1 MASIITSIAFKN
13 FFNYYGEF
21 DSNEYQ
27 FKEGVNIIVADNGN
41 GKSKFFNAFIWLF
54 RDEILD
60 SDTKKALSI
69 KTAAVKILS
78 DKAKNETSVGSIVEC
93 AVKVTYSD
101 NRFSYE
107 IVKSFTAQRV
117 GESITAANDWS
128 IYINDME
135 VSKKDIDLLTYHP
148 VKDEDEKNR
157 ILNKLIQ
164 VKLRPYSLFQGEE
177 VDKLIDFSDPQA
189 IKTAVRTLTNIQK
202 YDDLKDRTAYMFKR
216 AEDSLNSKITASSI
230 DSKRF
235 KQIVEDIERLREVDL
250 KIEQQR
256 HDQYDRTYTSA
267 KVEIETLEIA
277 NQNAEKRKEFDDKI
291 KALNV
296 TFNTHKEEYE
306 NLTSKINTRF
316 FDGSFAWM
324 AHGCKK
330 YIDSYRKKNIDFT
343 EKRVAYKLQKNNTED
358 SQSISFL
365 PMDSPDMVTL
375 QTMID
380 KHFCYICN
388 RPAEEGT
395 PEHNHLISLKDRPNI
410 KSDVEIFK
418 NDLSGFFSEIMMGA
432 QPFISRVDHILEL
445 VGQTRLSEQETNDK
459 IKTIASR
466 IKDLKDKRS
475 NLLIGDENGEND
487 TRATMAKYRNAISQM
502 ERARQSIET
511 STQKIQKINK
521 DIGLLE
527 TEKGRLQIQDVPEAY
542 QLNYSYALDL
552 KNATENTRNRIY
564 TEMLDKLEK
573 HANQHFQ
580 NLIKYNDLQGG
591 QLKFIKS
598 INDTI
603 DFKYQD
609 KNGHEVTGA
618 SEGFQRMKVLSV
630 LMAIISIS
638 KTEYEYPLLADA
650 PLSAFGQ
657 AFIKG
662 FFEETTKVFPQSLLL
677 IKDIYEKE
685 SPNKLNALGNE
696 LLNNP
701 SVKTLYVNQIPEGL
715 PQIEI
720 LTTKIK
726 LK

>member
-1 MASIITSIAFKN
+1 MASIITNIAFKN
-13 FFNYYGEF
+13 FFNYYGDF
-21 DSNEYQ
+21 DRNEYQ

-69 KTAAVKILS
+69 KTAAVKMLS

-107 IVKSFTAQRV
+107 IVKSFTAKRV
-117 GESITAANDWS
+117 GESITSANDWY

-135 VSKKDIDLLTYHP
+135 VSKKDLDLLTYHP

-216 AEDSLNSKITASSI
+216 AEDSLNAKITASSV
-230 DSKRF
+230 DTQRF
-235 KQIVEDIERLREVDL
+235 KKIVEDIELFRNDL
-250 KIEQQR
+250 IIEEQR
-256 HDQYDRTYTSA
+256 HQQYNDTYATA
-267 KVEIETLEIA
+267 KAEIEALEIA

-291 KALNV
+291 KTLNAQF
-296 TFNTHKEEYE
+296 TSIKEEYE

-324 AHGCKK
+324 AHGC
-330 YIDSYRKKNIDFT
+330 RKHISNYQSKNIDFT
-343 EKRVAYKLQKNNTED
+343 EKRIAYKLQKLNAED
-358 SQSISFL
+358 SASISFL

-395 PEHNHLISLKDRPNI
+395 PEHNHLISLLDRPNK

-432 QPFISRVDHILEL
+432 QPFISRVDHILES
-445 VGQTRLSEQETNDK
+445 VGKTRLSEQETNDK
-459 IKTIASR
+459 IITIANR

-475 NLLIGDENGEND
+475 NLLMGNESGEND
-487 TRATMAKYRNAISQM
+487 TRAIMATYKNAISQM
-502 ERARQSIET
+502 ERAKQSLENSIL
-511 STQKIQKINK
+511 KIQKINK
-521 DIGLLE
+521 DINLLE
-527 TEKGRLQIQDVPEAY
+527 TEKGRLQIKDVPESY

-552 KNATENTRNRIY
+552 KNATERTRDRIY
-564 TEMLDKLEK
+564 SEMLDKLEQ
-573 HANQHFQ
+573 HANHHFQ

-609 KNGHEVTGA
+609 KKGHEVTGA

-638 KTEYEYPLLADA
+638 KTGYEYPLLADA

-662 FFEETTKVFPQSLLL
+662 FFEETSEVFPQSLLL

-685 SPNKLNALGNE
+685 APNKLNSLGNE

-701 SVKTLYVNQIPEGL
+701 LVKTLYVNQIPEGL

-720 LTTKIK
+720 FTTKIK